1 MSASALVR
9 WQSQV
14 LQPGEDDGPL
24 YTAIPVDVFRLMVEQ
39 VDQVRENSNSLMLF
53 KTARAIIEVS
63 APP

>member
-1 MSASALVR
+1 M
-9 WQSQV
+9 